1 MNLADFVVQHQN
13 DDLSDLV
20 LHRDRYPDVDV
31 ALAAECI
38 AARRKLRYKVPE
50 WYADPEL
57 ICPVA
62 LSAEQCS
69 STATARY
76 KAAVAEE
83 ACRLPLNAIREEQR
97 ARPCPVKGPRS
108 GHCSSA
114 SLQPALPD
122 AQRAEARGFEPEAN
136 ARLSVHG
143 GGRDGACPAGD
154 VGSPGAAGVLGAEP
168 PQKAIRRIA
177 DLTGGLG
184 VDCWQFAG
192 IADRVLYNEMNPLL
206 FEAAK
211 ANLGRLG
218 CGNVEFSNLC
228 IDAGT
233 LPGLL
238 DSFRPDLVFADPARR
253 SEGRKVFLPEDCLPD
268 VLALQDIVL
277 GRGCTMLLKL
287 SPMADISLMLRKFHC
302 VKAVHVVEADRE
314 CKELL
319 LLLEPGFGGSPE
331 MTVAIVDDPSSYRV
345 ATFDYPA
352 LATAVPTYIAAMPEP
367 GQILF
372 EPGPALMKSGALNA
386 LSSSLGL
393 PKLGPSAH
401 CLCLGEDRLEHDKVY
416 RALDGFGKLFKVEE
430 AATFGKASLR
440 DFAVRWPGADVT
452 ARALPLSSDEL
463 RLKIASLRKKAP
475 RGGSP
480 SALGSPPSLGIP
492 SEISS
497 GTHSSGTD
505 LHLFGVGTS
514 IGRLLIA
521 ARRT

>member
-1 MNLADFVVQHQN
+1 MNLAEFVVQHQN

-76 KAAVAEE
+76 KAEVVMGVCRSQ
-83 ACRLPLNAIREEQR
+83 ACGGAMPG
-97 ARPCPVKGPRS
+97 PCPEKGV
-108 GHCSSA
+108 
-114 SLQPALPD
+114 
-122 AQRAEARGFEPEAN
+122 N

-168 PQKAIRRIA
+168 PQKAILRIA

-192 IADRVLYNEMNPLL
+192 IAGRVLYNEMNPLL

-218 CGNVEFSNLC
+218 CANVEFSGLC
-228 IDAGT
+228 IT
-233 LPGLL
+233 PESLPPLL

-302 VKAVHVVEADRE
+302 VKAVHVVEADGE

-319 LLLEPGFGGSPE
+319 LLMEPGFSGRPE
-331 MTVAIVDDPSSYRV
+331 LIVAIADSC
-345 ATFDYPA
+345 PA
-352 LATAVPTYIAAMPEP
+352 RTGIFAFSDLAEASPPFVNAMPEP
-367 GQILF
+367 GQIIF
-372 EPGPALMKSGALNA
+372 EPGPALMKSGALNL
-386 LSSSLGL
+386 LSAHYGL
-393 PKLGPSAH
+393 RKLGPSAH
-401 CLCLGEDRLEHDKVY
+401 YLCFGKGLLADERVAS
-416 RALDGFGKLFKVEE
+416 ALDGYGKFFEIQEVALFSKQ
-430 AATFGKASLR
+430 ALR
-440 DFAVRWPGADVT
+440 DFSSHWPGAEVT

-463 RLKIASLRKKAP
+463 RLKLASFRKKAS
-475 RGGSP
+475 RSGNP
-480 SALGSPPSLGIP
+480 SALGSTTSLGCP

-497 GTHSSGTD
+497 GTHSPGTGT
-505 LHLFGVGTS
+505 HLFGVGTS